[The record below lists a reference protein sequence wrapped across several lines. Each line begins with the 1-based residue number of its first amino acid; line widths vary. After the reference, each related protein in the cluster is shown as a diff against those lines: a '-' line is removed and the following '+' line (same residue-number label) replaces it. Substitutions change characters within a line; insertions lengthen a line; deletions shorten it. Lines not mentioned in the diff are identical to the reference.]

1 MNGISALLRHARAER
16 VLAENAI
23 ADYEAGRNWETPEY
37 HQANDESEVA
47 DRAVPRWLRWARE
60 PIWWYIARDLDYW
73 RRTGQAS

>member
-1 MNGISALLRHARAER
+1 MTGLVALIRHVRAER
-16 VLAENAI
+16 ALARNAI
-23 ADYEAGRNWETPEY
+23 ADYEAGITWETPDY
-37 HQANDESEVA
+37 HQANDESEAA